1 MAASPATSSSASAA
15 ESWRPEVRARRTLA
29 ARLRG
34 LSLRRRQVAGR
45 LAASALVL
53 MAVCVALPLR
63 AEPVPA
69 PVQAEVRTLLD
80 RLASSDCRFK
90 RNGSWHGA
98 AEARDHLQR
107 KYEYLAERDA
117 IGSTEQ
123 FIDRAAS
130 RSSVSGRPYWVQCA
144 GRDPVASRTWLT
156 TLLRTLRAQPAA
168 PR

>member
-1 MAASPATSSSASAA
+1 MRVPREFLTRLATRPLRGRAAPAK
-15 ESWRPEVRARRTLA
+15 PGPARTALPAVVLA
-29 ARLRG
+29 A
-34 LSLRRRQVAGR
+34 VC
-45 LAASALVL
+45 LAA
-53 MAVCVALPLR
+53 PLR

-69 PVQAEVRTLLD
+69 PVQAEVRTLLE
-80 RLASSDCRFK
+80 RLAASDCRFK

-107 KYEYLAERDA
+107 KYAYLAERDA

-144 GRDPVASRTWLT
+144 GNDPVQSGRWLT
-156 TLLRTLRAQPAA
+156 TLLRTLRAQSGAQ
-168 PR
+168 R